1 MPNIINLVSS
11 PSSHIAPDTALGD
24 AVLQMAHGRES
35 SLIVVADEQI
45 VGIVTEGDILHAMRL
60 QRDKSLPV
68 KDVMTSPVHC
78 VPADMPFRTAYRDAA
93 RHGIRHIVVSDDNGR
108 ACGVVSETDFRKY
121 LGSDFFR
128 HLNDV
133 DALMDRMYPRLAPD
147 AQLSTALTAMEAA
160 RASCVVIQEGR
171 RPVGVL
177 TERDVIR
184 LFTHVEGDPPVG
196 SVMTSPVRSI
206 AQDASL
212 AQAADEMNRLGIRHL
227 VAVDRAGHAVGLLS
241 EHALMRPLETD
252 LVDDALIDRIALIT
266 PQDSRLA
273 QTLRNEH
280 YQRALLD
287 NFPFLVWLKDT
298 DSRFLAVN
306 QPLARLAGVADSKA
320 LIGQSDFDLWPRHL
334 AERYQADD
342 QAVMQAQSPKY
353 FVEQG
358 GSNGQLCWFE
368 TYKAPV
374 IDDHGRLM
382 GTVGFA
388 RDISERK
395 NAEEATILRNAA
407 LAGLIRGEPI
417 RGILELIALSIE
429 VELRDW
435 SCAILISD
443 NQQGTLINAAAPRL
457 PASYI
462 TAIEGMPIG
471 EGIGTCGTAAFR
483 QERVITPDVFA
494 SPFWQDYHHLAEL
507 GGFSACF
514 SEPIIGPGQELLG
527 TLAAYHAQPASP
539 SKEQIDL
546 LMQGS
551 QLTALVI
558 AHAHNLKAL
567 RASQQT
573 FHGIFET
580 ATQAFAILD
589 QQGTIIE
596 ANSKA
601 EQLSGCARSEFLG
614 QSYQRI
620 VAPEITPLAEVD
632 RKIAA
637 ALAEQPQIFETW
649 LKNAQ
654 GCHFPAEV
662 HLRSTRYFDQPALIA
677 SLQDI
682 SERKL
687 GELQRH
693 IQHELALQLLNET
706 PLASLLDHTLA
717 ELLRYPLFSAATI
730 HWRQANGNYTLQ
742 AHAKLSPTLL
752 ARSQNILRDSAL
764 ARQIELGQT
773 ACACSHA
780 STDCCPAIITD
791 HPLYN
796 GPDVA
801 SLLLLPLRID
811 DDNRA
816 CLTLVSHLNRS
827 LTSETIGALEN
838 IALNLANSL
847 HRHQVGAAIRQTQ
860 HNLSGLFE
868 SLSDFITILDQDGR
882 IIDHNQ
888 CLDSLG
894 YPARSLIGQPL
905 SVLYPVEH
913 QASVDA
919 TLNDLPADISQH
931 HIAPLRC
938 ADGRLIPVETR
949 YRRGQWNG
957 QPAIFAISQD
967 ISARLNAEERQRL
980 ASSVFDNAHEG
991 IMITDAQG
999 RIVEVNSTFTELT
1012 GYSHDEAL
1020 GRNAD
1025 LLNSGHHDPH
1035 FYQEM
1040 WQTIQSKSYWRGEVW
1055 NRKKNGEIF
1064 VELLTISTVRDDA
1077 GTITHY
1083 VGIFSDITLQK
1094 ENQQRL
1100 EHLAHY
1106 DALTQLPNRMLL
1118 GDRMQLAMAQ
1128 CERSQKL
1135 LAICY
1140 LDLDGFKPINDQFGH
1155 STGDCLL
1162 IEVGQRL
1169 KACVRAGDT
1178 VSRLGGDEFVLLFS
1192 NLSSEHECD
1201 QAVNRVLVALNQP
1214 FLLSG
1219 RHLAISASI
1228 GVTLYPT
1235 DGADADT
1242 LLRHADQAMYIA
1254 KQAGRNRSH
1263 LFDPESDRRAR
1274 ARRDETSRIL
1284 NALNEGEFELHY
1296 QPKVNM
1302 RQGNAIGAE
1311 ALIRWRHPERGL
1323 LLPGDFLPIVAGT
1336 PLAIDI
1342 GDWVLREA
1350 MQQMAAWTAE
1360 GLDIR
1365 VSVNIAGEH
1374 LLHPLFVSRL
1384 KELCA
1389 AFPTVQPSRI
1399 ELEILE
1405 TAALE
1410 DMQAVAQLFAECR
1423 GMGVHF
1429 ALDDFGTGYS
1439 SLTYFRRLPADIL
1452 KIDQSFVRDMLDD
1465 SDDLAIVEG
1474 VISLTHAFQRQVI
1487 AEGVETVEHGLILLL
1502 LGCDLAQGYGIA
1514 RPMPASE
1521 LPAWITHFQPDT
1533 LWSTATAFDWSRDD
1547 LPLLIAEV
1555 DHMRWLQQFHN
1566 HINHPPGAGTAPE
1579 LPPLDPHSCR
1589 FGQWYH
1595 GPAGQRYRNLPAF
1608 MALAGAHQQLHDAAQ
1623 QWVEA
1628 RESPASNRQALA
1640 DRLQATSQELMRLLQ
1655 DIQTEIIL
1663 NTSNN
1668 HAGKGYR

>member
-1 MPNIINLVSS
+1 
-11 PSSHIAPDTALGD
+11 LGE
-24 AVLQMAHGRES
+24 AVQQMAEGGES
-35 SLIVVADEQI
+35 SLIVIADGQI
-45 VGIVTEGDILHAMRL
+45 VGIVTEGDILHAMRQ
-60 QRDKSLPV
+60 QRDKSLAV
-68 KDVMTSPVHC
+68 AHIMTSPVHC

-93 RHGIRHIVVSDDNGR
+93 RHGIRHIVVSDDQGR
-108 ACGVVSETDFRKY
+108 ACGVVSESDFRKY

-133 DALMDRMYPRLAPD
+133 DALMDRMFPRLAPD
-147 AQLSTALTAMEAA
+147 APLSAALTAMEAA
-160 RASCVVIQEGR
+160 RASCVVILQGR
-171 RPVGVL
+171 RPVGIL
-177 TERDVIR
+177 TERDVVR
-184 LFTHVEGDPPVG
+184 LFAHVKGDPPL
-196 SVMTSPVRSI
+196 SAVMTAPALSI
-206 AQDASL
+206 AQDATL
-212 AQAADEMNRLGIRHL
+212 AQAADEMNRRGIRHL
-227 VAVDRAGHAVGLLS
+227 VAVDREGNAVGLLS
-241 EHALMRPLETD
+241 EHALMRPLEMD
-252 LVDDALIDRIALIT
+252 LVDDALLDRIALIN

-320 LIGQSDFDLWPRHL
+320 LIGKSDFDLWPRHL

-342 QAVMQAQSPKY
+342 QAVMQSHSPLNI
-353 FVEQG
+353 VEQG
-358 GSNGQLCWFE
+358 GSNGQLRWFE

-374 IDDHGRLM
+374 IDDHGQLM

-388 RDISERK
+388 RDVSERK

-417 RGILELIALSIE
+417 QGILELIALSIE

-443 NQQGTLINAAAPRL
+443 RQRGTLTNAAAPRL
-457 PASYI
+457 SAAYLA
-462 TAIEGMPIG
+462 AIEDMPIG

-483 QERVITPDVFA
+483 RERVITPDVFA
-494 SPFWQDYHHLAEL
+494 SPFWQDYLDLAHL
-507 GGFSACF
+507 GGFAACF
-514 SEPIIGPGQELLG
+514 SEPILGPGQQLLG
-527 TLAAYHAQPASP
+527 TLAAYHATPASP

-546 LMQGS
+546 LVQGS
-551 QLTALVI
+551 QLAALVI
-558 AHAHNLKAL
+558 AHARNLRDL
-567 RASQQT
+567 QASQKT
-573 FHGIFET
+573 FHGIFEG
-580 ATQAFAILD
+580 AAQAFLILD
-589 QQGTIIE
+589 EQGRIIE
-596 ANSKA
+596 ANSEA
-601 EQLSGCARSEFLG
+601 LRLSAYPRQELLG
-614 QSYQRI
+614 QHYRSLI
-620 VAPEITPLAEVD
+620 SSEINDLADVD
-632 RKIAA
+632 RKINSAR
-637 ALAEQPQIFETW
+637 AEQAEIFELW
-649 LKNAQ
+649 LRDAH
-654 GCHFPAEV
+654 GRLFPAETHV
-662 HLRSTRYFDQPALIA
+662 RTGRYFGQQALIA

-687 GELQRH
+687 SELQRH
-693 IQHELALQLLNET
+693 IEHALAQQLLNET
-706 PLASLLDHTLA
+706 PVEALLEHILHAFLRYPAFNAGTVHWPGAEGRYTLIAHAGLAAESLANVRDITGDNPLLAVIEQGQARCSCHHRGAHCSDDPLADHPLLKAGDLASLL
-717 ELLRYPLFSAATI
+717 
-730 HWRQANGNYTLQ
+730 
-742 AHAKLSPTLL
+742 
-752 ARSQNILRDSAL
+752 
-764 ARQIELGQT
+764 
-773 ACACSHA
+773 
-780 STDCCPAIITD
+780 
-791 HPLYN
+791 
-796 GPDVA
+796 V
-801 SLLLLPLRID
+801 LPLAID
-811 DDNRA
+811 EHSRA
-816 CLTLVSHLNRS
+816 CLTLGSRINTHLS
-827 LTSETIGALEN
+827 DATVAAMEN
-838 IALNLANSL
+838 LAQHLANSL
-847 HRHQVGAAIRQTQ
+847 HDHQIRASIRQTQ

-868 SLSDFITILDQDGR
+868 SLNDFIVIVDTQGR
-882 IIDHNQ
+882 IIDHNHAVNN
-888 CLDSLG
+888 LG
-894 YPARSLIGQPL
+894 YPKNSLIGQPISCL
-905 SVLYPVEH
+905 HPLERQGAVE
-913 QASVDA
+913 S
-919 TLNDLPADISQH
+919 TLESMLNGSCNRCSE
-931 HIAPLRC
+931 PLIC
-938 ADGRLIPVETR
+938 ADGRQISVETR
-949 YRRGQWNG
+949 CTSGQWNG
-957 QPAIFAISQD
+957 QPAIFGISQD
-967 ISARLNAEERQRL
+967 ISARLNAEEKQRL
-980 ASSVFDNAHEG
+980 ATSVFDNAHEG

-999 RIVEVNSTFTELT
+999 RIIEINGTFTELT
-1012 GYSHDEAL
+1012 GYSRDEAI
-1020 GRNAD
+1020 GHNAD
-1025 LLNSGHHDPH
+1025 LLNSGHHNAD
-1035 FYQEM
+1035 FYREM
-1040 WQTIQSKSYWRGEVW
+1040 WQTIQSQSYWRGEVW

-1077 GTITHY
+1077 GAITHY

-1128 CERSQKL
+1128 CERNHKL

-1192 NLSSEHECD
+1192 GLANEHECD
-1201 QAVNRVLVALNQP
+1201 QAVNRVLVALNQT
-1214 FLLSG
+1214 FLIGG

-1235 DGADADT
+1235 DGSDADT

-1254 KQAGRNRSH
+1254 KQGGRNRSH

-1284 NALNEGEFELHY
+1284 SALNAGEFELHY

-1302 RQGNAIGAE
+1302 RQGNVIGAE

-1342 GDWVLREA
+1342 GDWVLQEA
-1350 MQQMAAWTAE
+1350 LRQMAAWRAE
-1360 GLDIR
+1360 GLDIQ

-1374 LLHPLFVSRL
+1374 LLQPWFVSRL
-1384 KELCA
+1384 RELCA
-1389 AFPTVQPSRI
+1389 AFPSVQPSQI

-1423 GMGVHF
+1423 SLGVHF

-1465 SDDLAIVEG
+1465 SEDLAIVEG
-1474 VISLTHAFQRQVI
+1474 VISLTQAFQRQVI

-1521 LPAWITHFQPDT
+1521 LPAWIEGFQPDS

-1555 DHMRWLQQFHN
+1555 DHKRWLQQFHD
-1566 HINHPPGAGTAPE
+1566 HINQRPFNGTVPE

-1595 GPAGQRYRNLPAF
+1595 GRASQRYRNMPAF
-1608 MALAGAHQQLHDAAQ
+1608 IALADAHQQLHDAAGQ
-1623 QWVEA
+1623 LSEI
-1628 RESPASNRQALA
+1628 RETAQTERQALA
-1640 DRLQATSQELMRLLQ
+1640 ERLQAASQDMMKLLQ
-1655 DIQTEIIL
+1655 DIQAEIIL
-1663 NTSNN
+1663 STPRTHSN
-1668 HAGKGYR
+1668 KRQQ